1 MYLIPLNCSLN
12 MVKMVNF
19 MFMNILQDFP
29 DGSVVKNLCAN
40 AEDVA
45 LISGWKRSP
54 ETRMATHSSIL
65 A

>member
-40 AEDVA
+40 AGDVA
-45 LISGWKRSP
+45 LIPG
-54 ETRMATHSSIL
+54 
-65 A
+65 